1 MRSDR
6 ASNSQLQVLTTT
18 TVLLGGLFKV
28 TFLELMR
35 RIGIVDVCGKI
46 IVSVDVCG
54 TRSLLI
60 FVLNIVGER
69 VFILAVELKV
79 K

>member
-18 TVLLGGLFKV
+18 VLLGGLFKV
-28 TFLELMR
+28 TFLELIR
-35 RIGIVDVCGKI
+35 QIGIVDVCGKMI
-46 IVSVDVCG
+46 GIVDVCG

-69 VFILAVELKV
+69 VFILAVDLKV